1 MYNPVDDII
10 PRKLE
15 PEVEELM
22 NKLNIIISK
31 FVDFGSNILKWDT
44 EVERPEAYNL
54 PIIMSYRHF
63 LELVD
68 AISIL
73 VTHSSVDPC
82 KPLLRSIL
90 ETYFSLA
97 YMLETNVANRGMSFL
112 VWHIHKQIKAH
123 MRNDSTSEM
132 GKQLRRKLSSDKLTG
147 NLILPDDPQSS
158 AKIAAL
164 EATLQEPAYQQ
175 AEQEY
180 QRLRLSNERNP
191 PWYRFYD
198 GPKNIEE
205 MANHLNL
212 MALYDIVYRR
222 WSGPTHGT
230 DVIIRKASVSAD
242 GSADIFQLRYFGNVQ
257 EVAQWTLS
265 LSLKMFKLYI
275 DDRLPAKTDDYTA
288 WYLTIREPFFR
299 ISSKEPLI
307 VAS

>member
-1 MYNPVDDII
+1 MYDPVDDII
-10 PRKLE
+10 PRE
-15 PEVEELM
+15 PDPKVEELM
-22 NKLNIIISK
+22 NKLNIVISK

-44 EVERPEAYNL
+44 EVKRTEAYNT

-73 VTHSSVDPC
+73 IAQSSVDPC
-82 KPLLRSIL
+82 KPLLRSML

-97 YMLETNVANRGMSFL
+97 YMLETDVANRGMSFL

-132 GKQLRRKLSSDKLTG
+132 GKQLRKKLSDDKLTG
-147 NLILPDDPQSS
+147 NLRLPDDPQSS
-158 AKIAAL
+158 VKIAAL
-164 EATLQEPAYQQ
+164 EATHQESAYQQ

-180 QRLRLSNERNP
+180 QRLRSSNEKNP
-191 PWYRFYD
+191 PWYRFYG

-212 MALYDIVYRR
+212 MALYDVVYRR

-230 DVIIRKASVSAD
+230 DVIVGKASVSAD
-242 GSADIFQLRYFGNVQ
+242 GFAEIFQLRHFGDVQ

-265 LSLKMFKLYI
+265 LSLRMFKLYI
-275 DDRLPAKTDDYTA
+275 DERLPAKTNDYAA
-288 WYLTIREPFFR
+288 WYLTIREPFLR
-299 ISSKEPLI
+299 ISDREPLI
-307 VAS
+307 VVL

>member
-10 PRKLE
+10 PRKPE
-15 PEVEELM
+15 PEIEELM
-22 NKLNIIISK
+22 NKLNVVISK

-44 EVERPEAYNL
+44 EVKRTEAYNT
-54 PIIMSYRHF
+54 PIMMSYRHF

-73 VTHSSVDPC
+73 ITQSSVDPC
-82 KPLLRSIL
+82 KPLLRSML

-97 YMLETNVANRGMSFL
+97 YMLEIDEANRGMSFL

-132 GKQLRRKLSSDKLTG
+132 GKQLRKKLSDDKLTG
-147 NLILPDDPQSS
+147 NLKLPDYPESS
-158 AKIAAL
+158 MKITAL

-180 QRLRLSNERNP
+180 QRLRLSGERNP
-191 PWYRFYD
+191 PWYRFYG

-205 MANHLNL
+205 MANHLNM
-212 MALYDIVYRR
+212 MALYDVVYRG
-222 WSGPTHGT
+222 WSGPIHGT
-230 DVIIRKASVSAD
+230 DIIVGKATLSAD
-242 GSADIFQLRYFGNVQ
+242 GSAEIFQLRHFGDVQ

-265 LSLKMFKLYI
+265 LSLMMFKLYI
-275 DDRLPAKTDDYTA
+275 DKRLPAKTNDYAA
-288 WYLTIREPFFR
+288 WYQTIREPFLR
-299 ISSKEPLI
+299 ISDKEPLI
-307 VAS
+307 VVL